1 MKLVICPDSF
11 KGSLSALEV
20 AEAVKSA
27 AGDADAVLI
36 PAADGGEGTVD
47 ALLASCGGRKRVVE
61 VHAPDQRI
69 IRASYGVLA
78 DGQTAVI
85 EMAAASGLY
94 LLPPQQRNPLYTTS
108 YGTGELIKAAIT
120 AGARKLIIGIGGS
133 ATNDGGAGMLAA
145 LGIRFLD
152 ANGHQLGAGGAE
164 LHRLCSIDTS
174 EFLLN
179 HTQID
184 IEVACD
190 VTNPLCGA
198 HGASAVYG
206 PQKGATAEMV
216 ETLDAAL
223 AHYAAVIKRDI
234 GIDVIDLPGSGAAG
248 GLGAG
253 FAAFTNAKLRSGID
267 IVLDVAHF
275 DQHLADADLVITGEG
290 RIDEQTLNGKVIS
303 GILARSR
310 SRKVPVVAIAGSVA
324 GNIEALFNA
333 GLTAAFSITSGPMSL
348 DYAMEHTYELVQVC
362 SRNIMRLYSSRSN

>member
-11 KGSLSALEV
+11 KGSLSALKV
-20 AEAVKSA
+20 ADAVVSV
-27 AGDADAVLI
+27 AGDADTVLI

-47 ALLASCGGRKRVVE
+47 ALLASCGGSRQVVD

-69 IRASYGVLA
+69 IQAAYGLLS

-94 LLPPQQRNPLYTTS
+94 LLPEQQRNPLYTTS
-108 YGTGELIKAAIT
+108 YGTGELIKAAI
-120 AGARKLIIGIGGS
+120 AHGARKIIIGIGGS

-164 LHRLCSIDTS
+164 LCRLCSIDTS

-179 HTQID
+179 NTQID

-216 ETLDAAL
+216 QTLDAAL
-223 AHYAAVIKRDI
+223 AHYASIIKRDI
-234 GIDVIDLPGSGAAG
+234 GIDVNDLPGSGAAG

-253 FAAFTNAKLRSGID
+253 IAAFTKAKLRSGID

-303 GILARSR
+303 GILARTR
-310 SRKVPVVAIAGSVA
+310 SRNVPVVAIAGSVV
-324 GNIEALFNA
+324 GNIEALYEA
-333 GLTAAFSITSGPMSL
+333 GLTAAFSIASGPMSL
-348 DYAMEHTYELVQVC
+348 EYAMEHTYELVQAC
-362 SRNIMRLYSSRSN
+362 SRNIIRLFNGRHH